1 MLDLQ
6 LIIKKYYL
14 KKNRIVVMLVQ
25 LFNADINF
33 YFILSKL
40 YSSPNFAKFIEKC
53 MFHQIYHEQ
62 GKLHS

>member
-40 YSSPNFAKFIEKC
+40 YSSPNFDEFIEKC

>member
-40 YSSPNFAKFIEKC
+40 YSSPNFDEFIEKC
-53 MFHQIYHEQ
+53 MFDQIYHEQ